1 MKKFLAILIILF
13 MSSVSYGTEAQ
24 DVYVRKDVFEA
35 RMDRMEALIDKAVTE
50 MKAENDKFRNEM
62 KGEFA
67 AFKDEIGTKI
77 QNVLDEINNLKTEIR
92 VLEIRVSELDK
103 RISIIETI
111 VYWIF
116 AIVSVMLASLALTP
130 LVREFRRPQV
140 TLEDVKQVAKQ
151 LIEENNA
158 RLQAQ

>member
-1 MKKFLAILIILF
+1 MKKIFAMLILILL
-13 MSSVSYGTEAQ
+13 MSSVTYGAETE
-24 DVYVRKDVFEA
+24 DIYVRKDVFEA
-35 RMDRMEALIDKAVTE
+35 RMDRMEALIEKAVME
-50 MKAENDKFRNEM
+50 MKAENEKFRNEIR
-62 KGEFA
+62 GEISV
-67 AFKDEIGTKI
+67 FKDEIGTKL

-92 VLEIRVSELDK
+92 VLEIRVSELDH

-130 LVREFRRPQV
+130 IVKEFRRPQI
-140 TLEDVKQVAKQ
+140 TLEDVKK

-158 RLQAQ
+158 RLQVQ